1 MSSLNK
7 AVRNAIILGLLT
19 VFSGCSRVYHIAKE
33 DPQTIRI
40 NEKIAASPSDSEVE
54 SLIAPYKAQLDQQMS
69 QVIGQ
74 SAMELLK
81 EKPESTLG
89 NWVADAILDYAIR
102 HTGKDLDLAMSNYGG
117 LRIPSLPAGEINK
130 GKIYELM
137 PFDNYLVVLSLKGDV
152 LMRLFERI
160 ADYGGWPI
168 SRGVQLS
175 IRDSLVHEVTL
186 HGLPIYNQKIYTI
199 VISDYVANGGDRCD
213 FLEDQPRENLE
224 VYFRD
229 ALIDQVMWLEKNGKQ
244 IEATIEGRT
253 IVLEE

>member
-1 MSSLNK
+1 VRYSYK
-7 AVRNAIILGLLT
+7 ALGTTILLGLLIT
-19 VFSGCSRVYHIAKE
+19 LSGCIRVYHIARE
-33 DPQTIRI
+33 EPQTIRI
-40 NEKIAASPSDSEVE
+40 NEKIAASTSDSEIE
-54 SLIAPYKAQLDQQMS
+54 SLIAPYKAQLDQQMN
-69 QVIGQ
+69 QVIGK
-74 SAMELLK
+74 SAMELVK
-81 EKPESTLG
+81 EKPESSLG
-89 NWVADAILDYAIR
+89 NWVADAILDSAVR
-102 HTGKDLDLAMSNYGG
+102 HTGKDYDLAMSNYGG
-117 LRIPSLPAGEINK
+117 LRISSLPAGEITK

-175 IRDSLVHEVTL
+175 IRDSLVHQVTL
-186 HGLPIYNQKIYTI
+186 HGLPIDSQRIYTV

-213 FLEDQPRENLE
+213 FLEEQPRENLE

-244 IEATIEGRT
+244 IEASIEGRT
-253 IVLEE
+253 ILLEE

>member
-1 MSSLNK
+1 MRYSYK
-7 AVRNAIILGLLT
+7 ALGTTILLGLLIT
-19 VFSGCSRVYHIAKE
+19 FSGCSRVYHIAKE
-33 DPQTIRI
+33 ETQTIRI
-40 NEKIAASPSDSEVE
+40 NEKIAASTSDSEIE
-54 SLIAPYKAQLDQQMS
+54 SLIAPYKAQLDQQMN
-69 QVIGQ
+69 QVIGK
-74 SAMELLK
+74 SAMELVK
-81 EKPESTLG
+81 EKPESSLG
-89 NWVADAILDYAIR
+89 NWVADAILDSAVR
-102 HTGKDLDLAMSNYGG
+102 HTGKDYDLAMSNYGG
-117 LRIPSLPAGEINK
+117 LRISSLPAGEITK

-175 IRDSLVHEVTL
+175 FRDSLVHHVTL
-186 HGLPIYNQKIYTI
+186 HGLPIDSQRIYTV

-213 FLEDQPRENLE
+213 FLEEQPRENLE

-244 IEATIEGRT
+244 IEASIEGRT
-253 IVLEE
+253 ILLEE